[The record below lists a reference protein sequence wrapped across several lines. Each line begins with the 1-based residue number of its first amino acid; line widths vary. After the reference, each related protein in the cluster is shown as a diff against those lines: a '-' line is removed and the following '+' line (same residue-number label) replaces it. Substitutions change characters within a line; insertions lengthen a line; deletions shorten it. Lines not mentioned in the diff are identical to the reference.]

1 MKILNQIKTG
11 LIGILILALVIVLSP
26 LIIPV
31 VVVMQ
36 IRLAISLRMFQRREA
51 GHWYLVC
58 TSKRNWYDFLRNNV
72 IPVLPDNFRV
82 VWQKPNRGEPYP
94 ELQAHLAQSK
104 IWGISKPYLVA
115 VTKQAL
121 RVKSLNGDFQDLK
134 PTAKRSDEI
143 RSACLEKIE
152 ASMKELLTTT

>member
-1 MKILNQIKTG
+1 MKILSKIKSG
-11 LIGILILALVIVLSP
+11 LIGILIFALLIVLSP

-36 IRLAISLRMFQRREA
+36 VRSAISLRRFRRREA
-51 GHWYLVC
+51 GSYYLVC

-72 IPVLPDNFRV
+72 IPMLPDNVRV
-82 VWQKPNRGEPYP
+82 VWQKPTRGEPYP

-121 RVKSLNGDFQDLK
+121 RAQSLNRDFQDVK
-134 PTAKRSDEI
+134 PKEKRSDEI
-143 RSACLEKIE
+143 RNACLKRIE
-152 ASMKELLTTT
+152 TSMRELLTTT